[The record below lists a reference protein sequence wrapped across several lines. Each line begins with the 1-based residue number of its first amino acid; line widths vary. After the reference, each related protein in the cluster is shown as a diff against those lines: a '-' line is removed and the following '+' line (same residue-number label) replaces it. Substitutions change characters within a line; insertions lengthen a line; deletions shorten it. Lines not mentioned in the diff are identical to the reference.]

1 MRSRTC
7 KTTGR
12 YTGRRSEG
20 EKSDGSDRSDGSDD
34 KIPHLMENDSRQF
47 RFYMAALRDLSS
59 ALGGNRIRPDSAV
72 PLRESLYR
80 ILGTFAAGRGIIF
93 IYHEDEKKLSQCTC
107 KGIRRANMYDLKL
120 KPAEARALA
129 GSTRPFS
136 VHMPYGGLEKLAADM
151 KPLAEKLR
159 LEWAAPLVAGGS
171 LAGLLLISTPL
182 SGKPY
187 SELQLD
193 VLEQMA
199 TMLALQVADA
209 RVRRRLAEQ
218 VRQLQIAGRQLR
230 QIYLET
236 LRMMAGVIDGPT
248 EDGRPSH
255 SLRVAALAAETG
267 RRLDLAPEVCERLY
281 LAGLL
286 HDIGKQIISRELLE
300 NPDPLS
306 LKERREIEEH
316 PLAGYDL
323 ISHLRFPW
331 GDVARIIRHHHE
343 RVDGRGYPD
352 RLKGD
357 EISIEAKVLMMAES
371 FDAMTSDQPWRP
383 RLSFDKVVEQIY
395 GNLEMQ
401 FDPRV
406 AAALCKAVTEGL
418 EGHARDKD
426 FVPHLEEGFD
436 PSVIRHLLEEL
447 RKQLSSTTIRP
458 SAKIVEI

>member
-1 MRSRTC
+1 
-7 KTTGR
+7 
-12 YTGRRSEG
+12 
-20 EKSDGSDRSDGSDD
+20 
-34 KIPHLMENDSRQF
+34 METENKQF
-47 RFYMAALRDLSS
+47 RFYLAALRDLSA
-59 ALGGNRIRPDSAV
+59 ALGGNRIRPESVV

-80 ILGTFAAGRGIIF
+80 ILGTFAAGRGIVF
-93 IYHEDEKKLSQCTC
+93 LWNADEKKLLQYTC
-107 KGIRRANMYDLKL
+107 KGIRRSQDHNFKL
-120 KPAEARALA
+120 TAAEARALA

-136 VHMPYGGLEKLAADM
+136 VHMPYGGLEKIAAEM

-159 LEWAAPLVAGGS
+159 IEWAVPLIAGGT
-171 LAGLLLISTPL
+171 LAGLLLISAPL
-182 SGKPY
+182 SGQPY
-187 SELQLD
+187 TELQLD

-218 VRQLQIAGRQLR
+218 VRQLQTAGRQLR

-236 LRMMAGVIDGPT
+236 LRTMAGVIDGPT

-267 RRLDLAPEVCERLY
+267 RRLELAPEICERLY

-300 NPDPLS
+300 SPDPLS

-316 PLAGYDL
+316 PLVGYDL

-357 EISIEAKVLMMAES
+357 QISIEAKVLMMAES

-395 GNLEMQ
+395 GNLGMQ

-406 AAALCKAVTEGL
+406 AAALCQAVADGL
-418 EGHARDKD
+418 DGNARDKD

-447 RKQLSSTTIRP
+447 RKQLASPTMRP
-458 SAKIVEI
+458 KAKIVEI